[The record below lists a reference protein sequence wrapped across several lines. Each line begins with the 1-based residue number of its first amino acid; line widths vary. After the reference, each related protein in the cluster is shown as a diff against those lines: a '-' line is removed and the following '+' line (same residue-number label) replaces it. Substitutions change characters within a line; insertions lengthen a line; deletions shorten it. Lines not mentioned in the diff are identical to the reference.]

1 MAKAANAQDSETTE
15 VKNVQIFCNGN
26 KFAPPRHVVLNTRHI
41 RNFDNFLDELTRI
54 LNPLQGAI
62 RRLYTPVNGNPVEDT
77 TELQEGG
84 GYVAA
89 GKERFKKLNY
99 FEIQPIR
106 RTKGPKFPY
115 FDIKPVT
122 HSQFR
127 VSGKVKKINI
137 QSKKIVVFPNGQF
150 FLPPSII
157 VLNQTE
163 QTSMDTVMHS
173 VGIKVDL
180 PQGGFPERLY
190 TLDGDRVDHTDK
202 VTNGTMYVAASH
214 REKFKPGP
222 YGPYMRMGPL
232 RFPLRL
238 TPLNRKKYE
247 AKGSDSEISQEN
259 STSSDYSSSKR
270 SRKSRATVRENENGV
285 FHARQLR
292 RKKSPEKA
300 PAKQPDYDRDQ
311 GGVFK
316 AKEKN
321 PETRHAN
328 VVSESADTK
337 MDEPVDN
344 MAAEQIN
351 EEKLSD
357 KESRSKNTSIKKS
370 EKEQK
375 KTNEVSG
382 NQRSK
387 NPKNADVS
395 SSKKPTANN
404 GESAKDQISG
414 QAAPDAGVGN
424 STSSSKNSDQK
435 NTTDVAGEKK
445 ATDEPKN
452 SKTVRKPDESLVDN
466 HANTPPAQQIF
477 SQKESNKQ
485 VGDGSSSASSKAFD
499 NDGGAAQNDAKD
511 NDDRVES
518 PKVEPTKDGKAE
530 TNDSNAKADDQ
541 RISDN
546 RTLDNETPMSEPN
559 AVEKDPFESSV
570 SPVDG
575 AVEREDSL
583 LSNNTKTDDNLNAKQ
598 PEQET
603 DEKNAQNILGSSGDK
618 SNTKDT
624 EELDKPLSPQE
635 RDVINSPPIE
645 SSVDRERSPSVQSPP
660 LSESLTSDQLSE
672 NKAQESNSSE
682 VPKDDNNALNSSQD
696 MNNVAD
702 IQQNENHNNTGN
714 SKELEK
720 QSNSNA
726 DETNPPKVP
735 ASTNG

>member
-1 MAKAANAQDSETTE
+1 M
-15 VKNVQIFCNGN
+15 G
-26 KFAPPRHVVLNTRHI
+26 L
-41 RNFDNFLDELTRI
+41 
-54 LNPLQGAI
+54 
-62 RRLYTPVNGNPVEDT
+62 
-77 TELQEGG
+77 
-84 GYVAA
+84 
-89 GKERFKKLNY
+89 KK
-99 FEIQPIR
+99 
-106 RTKGPKFPY
+106 
-115 FDIKPVT
+115 IKPVT

-232 RFPLRL
+232 
-238 TPLNRKKYE
+238 K
-247 AKGSDSEISQEN
+247 
-259 STSSDYSSSKR
+259 

-285 FHARQLR
+285 FHVRQAR

-316 AKEKN
+316 AKDKN

-337 MDEPVDN
+337 MEVPVDN

-382 NQRSK
+382 NQRTK
-387 NPKNADVS
+387 NQKNADVS
-395 SSKKPTANN
+395 PSKKTTANN

-414 QAAPDAGVGN
+414 QAAPDAGLGN
-424 STSSSKNSDQK
+424 STSSSKDSDQK
-435 NTTDVAGEKK
+435 NTTTDAEGEKK
-445 ATDEPKN
+445 ANDEPKN
-452 SKTVRKPDESLVDN
+452 SKTVGKSEESLADN
-466 HANTPPAQQIF
+466 HANTPPPGQFFAQE
-477 SQKESNKQ
+477 ESNKQ
-485 VGDGSSSASSKAFD
+485 VGDGSSSDSSKAFN
-499 NDGGAAQNDAKD
+499 NDGGAAQNDVKD

-518 PKVEPTKDGKAE
+518 PEVEPTKDSRAE

-546 RTLDNETPMSEPN
+546 QTSNNESPVSEPN

-570 SPVDG
+570 SPVGGADG
-575 AVEREDSL
+575 REDSFS
-583 LSNNTKTDDNLNAKQ
+583 SNRTKSDDNLNDKQ
-598 PEQET
+598 PEQEP
-603 DEKNAQNILGSSGDK
+603 ENKNAQNNQGSSGDK

-624 EELDKPLSPQE
+624 EELDKPLSPQGQ
-635 RDVINSPPIE
+635 DTVNSPPLE
-645 SSVDRERSPSVQSPP
+645 SSVDRERSPSVQSPQ

-672 NKAQESNSSE
+672 SKAQDNNSSE
-682 VPKDDNNALNSSQD
+682 VPKDDKNALNSSQD
-696 MNNVAD
+696 VNNVAD
-702 IQQNENHNNTGN
+702 LQQNESHNNNTGN

-720 QSNSNA
+720 QSNPNA
-726 DETNPPKVP
+726 DEKNPPKVP

>member
-1 MAKAANAQDSETTE
+1 MAKAANAQESETTE

-26 KFAPPRHVVLNTRHI
+26 KFAPPRHVVVNTRHI

-62 RRLYTPVNGNPVEDT
+62 RRLYTPVSGNSVEDT
-77 TELQEGG
+77 RELQEGG

-99 FEIQPIR
+99 FEIQPISPR

-232 RFPLRL
+232 
-238 TPLNRKKYE
+238 K
-247 AKGSDSEISQEN
+247 
-259 STSSDYSSSKR
+259 

-285 FHARQLR
+285 FHVRQAR

-316 AKEKN
+316 AKDKN

-337 MDEPVDN
+337 MEVPVDN

-382 NQRSK
+382 NQRTK
-387 NPKNADVS
+387 NQKNADVS
-395 SSKKPTANN
+395 PSKKTTANN

-414 QAAPDAGVGN
+414 QAAPDAGLGN
-424 STSSSKNSDQK
+424 STSSSKDSDQK
-435 NTTDVAGEKK
+435 NTTTDAEGEKK
-445 ATDEPKN
+445 ANDEPKN
-452 SKTVRKPDESLVDN
+452 SKTVGKSEESLADN
-466 HANTPPAQQIF
+466 HANTPPPGQFFAQE
-477 SQKESNKQ
+477 ESNKQ
-485 VGDGSSSASSKAFD
+485 VGDGSSSDSSKAFN
-499 NDGGAAQNDAKD
+499 NDGGAAQNDVKD

-518 PKVEPTKDGKAE
+518 PEVEPTKDSRAE

-546 RTLDNETPMSEPN
+546 QTSNNESPVSEPN

-570 SPVDG
+570 SPVGGADG
-575 AVEREDSL
+575 REDSFS
-583 LSNNTKTDDNLNAKQ
+583 SNRTKSDDNLNDKQ
-598 PEQET
+598 PEQEP
-603 DEKNAQNILGSSGDK
+603 ENKNAQNNQGSSGDK

-624 EELDKPLSPQE
+624 EELDKPLSPQGQ
-635 RDVINSPPIE
+635 DTVNSPPLE
-645 SSVDRERSPSVQSPP
+645 SSVDRERSPSVQSPQ

-672 NKAQESNSSE
+672 SKAQDNNSSE
-682 VPKDDNNALNSSQD
+682 VPKDDKNALNSSQD
-696 MNNVAD
+696 VNNVAD
-702 IQQNENHNNTGN
+702 LQQNESHNNNTGN

-720 QSNSNA
+720 QSNPNA
-726 DETNPPKVP
+726 DEKNPPKVP

>member
-232 RFPLRL
+232 
-238 TPLNRKKYE
+238 
-247 AKGSDSEISQEN
+247 
-259 STSSDYSSSKR
+259 R